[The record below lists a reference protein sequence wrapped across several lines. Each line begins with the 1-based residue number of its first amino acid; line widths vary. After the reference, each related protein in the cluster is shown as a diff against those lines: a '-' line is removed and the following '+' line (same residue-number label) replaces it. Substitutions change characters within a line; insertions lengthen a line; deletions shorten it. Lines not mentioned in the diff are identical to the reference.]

1 MVCGRGYRLL
11 NVFANTQFKRTLLG
25 WVKDLYKLKNKKIK
39 KNSLTRLSNS
49 GIR

>member
-25 WVKDLYKLKNKKIK
+25 WVKELNEKKIK
-39 KNSLTRLSNS
+39 INK
-49 GIR
+49 